1 MTQISDIITDE
12 NGNVYASA
20 AVWCNENKAVLQE
33 IEAKD
38 NIRRFKV
45 VPVPDATD
53 DEKKAAVR
61 AVRNQYLA
69 ETDKFMISD
78 FPITDE
84 ERARYRAYRQYLRD
98 YTKTDGWFDA
108 RLMTF
113 ETWKTD
119 KN

>member
-1 MTQISDIITDE
+1 MTQLNDIITDE

-84 ERARYRAYRQYLRD
+84 ERARYRDYRQYLRD
-98 YTKTDGWFDA
+98 YTKTDGWFDKEPA
-108 RLMTF
+108 AFADR
-113 ETWKTD
+113 ER
-119 KN
+119 NNG

>member
-1 MTQISDIITDE
+1 MTQLNDIITDE

-53 DEKKAAVR
+53 DERNALRISELQNYLNGTDWYAVR
-61 AVRNQYLA
+61 FA
-69 ETDKFMISD
+69 ETGVEIPDEIKAERQAAREEIS
-78 FPITDE
+78 
-84 ERARYRAYRQYLRD
+84 RLRD
-98 YTKTDGWFDA
+98 EALASGD
-108 RLMTF
+108 
-113 ETWKTD
+113 
-119 KN
+119 